1 MAVPVDGVVRTDDG
15 VALRIREHR
24 PAVGGD
30 GNGAASFLLV
40 HGLSS
45 NALLWDGVGRQL
57 AAAGHRSVAV
67 DLRSHGRSDP
77 SDRLDFPRLV
87 ADLATVIAATD
98 LGRPVAVGQSWGGN
112 VVLELGA
119 QQPSLVRGVV
129 GVDGGLI
136 DLAARFADA
145 ASCWEALAPP
155 RLEGL
160 RWQDL
165 TAGMEQRM
173 TGWPEGAAAAQLG
186 NLMADPT
193 DGRVRAILTRER
205 HRSIV
210 EHLYAHRPLERLP
223 ALEAP
228 MLLLA
233 VTGGPRTVLDEDRL
247 DAARAAAGAGLD
259 VVRLPGRDH
268 DVHLQEPALVA
279 QLVRDW
285 VAGHQVAEV
294 VR

>member
-1 MAVPVDGVVRTDDG
+1 MPAVADGVVHADDG
-15 VALRIREHR
+15 VSLRIRDHR
-24 PAVGGD
+24 PVGTEQ
-30 GNGAASFLLV
+30 GAPFLLV

-45 NALLWDGVGRQL
+45 NALLWDGVGQQL

-77 SDRLDFPRLV
+77 SDALDFPRLV
-87 ADLATVIAATD
+87 TDLTAVIAATD

-119 QQPSLVRGVV
+119 HAPSLVRGVV

-136 DLAARFADA
+136 DLSSRFPDPVA
-145 ASCWEALAPP
+145 CWEALAPP

-160 RWQDL
+160 RWDELQ
-165 TAGMEQRM
+165 AGMVRRM
-173 TGWPEGAAAAQLG
+173 AGWPEGAAAAQLG
-186 NLMADPT
+186 NLTADPT
-193 DGRVRAILTRER
+193 DGQVRAILTRER

-210 EHLYAHRPLERLP
+210 EHLYAHRPLDRLP
-223 ALEAP
+223 ALEVP

-233 VTGGPRTVLDEDRL
+233 VTGGPRTVLDEGRL
-247 DAARAAAGAGLD
+247 DAARRLARAGLD

-268 DVHLQEPALVA
+268 DVHLQEPELVA
-279 QLVRDW
+279 RLVRDW
-285 VAGHQVAEV
+285 VSGHQLAEV